1 MIFTQSVIPRCS
13 TFSLKALIAIEASA
27 ITCTCDCIKLCISP
41 SLENASQK
49 LKLSI
54 NAKKIYINAPQ

>member
-1 MIFTQSVIPRCS
+1 MIFTQSVIPRRCS
-13 TFSLKALIAIEASA
+13 TFSLKAVIAIEASA

-49 LKLSI
+49 LNSL
-54 NAKKIYINAPQ
+54 